1 MTKAR
6 VLSAICF
13 GLATLYPCD
22 DIEAQGG
29 TTTTAQSKAVSSG
42 TATVFRA
49 APRAA
54 TQELEVISGRAA
66 ISINPSLWKETKSTQ
81 RNQRMF
87 QHISGDG
94 YAMVITEPIVTTL
107 NQLRERA
114 LTDAR
119 ETDPDLK
126 IVEDKLRRVNGTDL
140 LMLRI
145 EGKVDGIPMA
155 VFGYYY
161 SGLSGT
167 VQVLTCTRP
176 KLFRKYR
183 RDFEDFLNGFH
194 LTLK

>member
-1 MTKAR
+1 MRFILAATIS
-6 VLSAICF
+6 VF
-13 GLATLYPCD
+13 ATLYQCD
-22 DIEAQGG
+22 HVEAQGW
-29 TTTTAQSKAVSSG
+29 
-42 TATVFRA
+42 

-54 TQELEVISGRAA
+54 TQELEVINGTAA

-81 RNQRMF
+81 GTQRIF
-87 QHISGDG
+87 QHISGDA
-94 YAMVITEPIVTTL
+94 YAMVVTERIPTTL
-107 NQLRERA
+107 NELRERA
-114 LTDAR
+114 VNDAR
-119 ETDPDLK
+119 ETDSDLK
-126 IVEDKLRRVNGTDL
+126 IVEEKLRRVNGTDL

-155 VFGYYY
+155 VLGYYY

-183 RDFEDFLNGFH
+183 HDFEDFLNGFH

>member
-1 MTKAR
+1 MRFIFAATI
-6 VLSAICF
+6 SAF
-13 GLATLYPCD
+13 ATLHPCND
-22 DIEAQGG
+22 VEAQGR
-29 TTTTAQSKAVSSG
+29 TTTTAQSRAVSSG
-42 TATVFRA
+42 TAAVFTA

-66 ISINPSLWKETKSTQ
+66 ISINPSLWKETKSTHG
-81 RNQRMF
+81 NQRIF
-87 QHISGDG
+87 QHISGDA
-94 YAMVITEPIVTTL
+94 YAMVITERIPTTL
-107 NQLRERA
+107 NELRERA
-114 LTDAR
+114 LNDAR

-126 IVEDKLRRVNGTDL
+126 IVEEKLRRVNGTDL

-155 VFGYYY
+155 VLGYYY

-176 KLFRKYR
+176 KLFRKHR